1 MSNFD
6 QMPRAS
12 NGSLFRCP
20 ERDTLGVPHPKG
32 TVAPHGLPPADG
44 ASLGA
49 TDSTA
54 RVGGVGGVR
63 LERQIGTPDVPA

>member
-32 TVAPHGLPPADG
+32 TVAPHGLPPRPMG
-44 ASLGA
+44 LHSG
-49 TDSTA
+49 
-54 RVGGVGGVR
+54 R
-63 LERQIGTPDVPA
+63 LIQQRA